1 MSEPQDLGR
10 MIGYC
15 GHLCRLYTDKYLRE
29 AGYDVT
35 PVQSHT
41 LGYLFCCGREVNQRE
56 LEQALRIS
64 GNELRREVNQRD
76 LEREL
81 RLKPSTVNGIV
92 SRLEEK
98 ELISRRASPDDGR
111 FRLVGLTE
119 AGRNKVLEFRAA
131 LGETD
136 RWFAAALSPEER
148 KQLCRLLS
156 RVITNLENEVNA
168 T

>member
-41 LGYLFCCGREVNQRE
+41 LGYLFCCG
-56 LEQALRIS
+56 
-64 GNELRREVNQRD
+64 REVNQRD

-156 RVITNLENEVNA
+156 RVITNLENDVNA

>member
-41 LGYLFCCGREVNQRE
+41 LGYLFCCGREVNQR
-56 LEQALRIS
+56 
-64 GNELRREVNQRD
+64 D

-81 RLKPSTVNGIV
+81 RLNGIV

>member
-1 MSEPQDLGR
+1 MSAVADPPELGR
-10 MIGYC
+10 MIACC
-15 GHLCRLYTDKYLRE
+15 GHLVKQCGDNRLRQ

-35 PVQSHT
+35 PPQSH
-41 LGYLFCCGREVNQRE
+41 LLMYLSRCRAGREVSQRE
-56 LEQALRIS
+56 
-64 GNELRREVNQRD
+64 

-98 ELISRRASPDDGR
+98 GLISRRASPDDGR

>member
-41 LGYLFCCGREVNQRE
+41 LGYLFCCG
-56 LEQALRIS
+56 
-64 GNELRREVNQRD
+64 REVNQRD

-148 KQLCRLLS
+148 KQLCRLLF